1 VNDEAPRPKRPR
13 WGVRAMLWLGL
24 AFASVITSNGLL
36 NSGNDDWVIATF
48 VGTIVGLAGAAYCSI
63 RGIASG
69 SGWLPR

>member
-1 VNDEAPRPKRPR
+1 
-13 WGVRAMLWLGL
+13 MLWLGL